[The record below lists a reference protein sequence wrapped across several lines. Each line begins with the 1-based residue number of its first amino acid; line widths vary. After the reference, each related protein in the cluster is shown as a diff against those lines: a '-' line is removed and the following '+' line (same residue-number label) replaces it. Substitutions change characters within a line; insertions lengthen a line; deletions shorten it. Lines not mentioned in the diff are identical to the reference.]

1 MKKYITPEI
10 ETIDIKAHES
20 LLTMSNLTKSEGY
33 GQYSDKRNEG
43 WDSSMWDGLNDSD
56 EE

>member
-10 ETIDIKAHES
+10 ETIDIKSHES
-20 LLTMSNLTKSEGY
+20 LLTMSTLMNSKGY